1 MRLPVIDCR
10 AMMHGASVSS
20 NMDVASQLPFLNRS
34 VIFRQR
40 LSLLTCVLALCAAGS
55 PAHARGER
63 GGFGGFGGFFGGG
76 HAMQAG
82 GQEKKGG
89 QGPARGHGGEERS
102 RRATAMEN
110 RRGENADRPAPQRKL
125 SPEERKQLRQNIYD
139 VTRDIYH
146 RGG

>member
-1 MRLPVIDCR
+1 L
-10 AMMHGASVSS
+10 
-20 NMDVASQLPFLNRS
+20 
-34 VIFRQR
+34 
-40 LSLLTCVLALCAAGS
+40 
-55 PAHARGER
+55 PAHARNDRGGS

-82 GQEKKGG
+82 GPHKGN
-89 QGPARGHGGEERS
+89 GPGPGRGNGGDERG
-102 RRATAMEN
+102 RRAAAMEN
-110 RRGENADRPAPQRKL
+110 RRGENPDRPPPQRKL

>member
-1 MRLPVIDCR
+1 MT
-10 AMMHGASVSS
+10 
-20 NMDVASQLPFLNRS
+20 
-34 VIFRQR
+34 FRQR
-40 LSLLTCVLALCAAGS
+40 LALLACALALCAAGL
-55 PAHARGER
+55 PAHARNDRGGS

-82 GQEKKGG
+82 GPHEGNGPGPGRGNGG
-89 QGPARGHGGEERS
+89 DERG
-102 RRATAMEN
+102 RRAAAMEN
-110 RRGENADRPAPQRKL
+110 RRGENPDRPPPQRKL